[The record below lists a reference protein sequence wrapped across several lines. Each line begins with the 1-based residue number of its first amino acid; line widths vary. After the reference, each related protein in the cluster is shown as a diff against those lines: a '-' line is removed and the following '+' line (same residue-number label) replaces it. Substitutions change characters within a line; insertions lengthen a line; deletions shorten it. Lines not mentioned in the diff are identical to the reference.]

1 MCKRRVALAPTPTLP
16 QRGREQ
22 DRAAFHAKRPR
33 GFTLVELLVALAAMS
48 LLALVSWRGLEA
60 MATAQASHRAR
71 DDAVLVL
78 QTALT
83 QWQADLDTTAAFG
96 DLPALDWD
104 GRTLRLT
111 RRSAAGSGMP
121 AAAHV
126 VAWTLR
132 VDGANGAGGGVGLRW
147 WRWQSP
153 PIATRA
159 DWQQAWNLAAAWGQ
173 EGDSTLDAVATP
185 LLPVADWSVGYF
197 RQGAWGPA
205 LNAEAQG
212 AAQPVPDGVRVVLQL
227 PPGHGLS
234 GAVTR
239 DWVRPTLAIARGG

>member
-1 MCKRRVALAPTPTLP
+1 MQRIFYRRLFIAFALLSISSTSFSQKKQL
-16 QRGREQ
+16 
-22 DRAAFHAKRPR
+22 DHSVYDDWK
-33 GFTLVELLVALAAMS
+33 S
-48 LLALVSWRGLEA
+48 LRDISI
-60 MATAQASHRAR
+60 SH
-71 DDAVLVL
+71 
-78 QTALT
+78 
-83 QWQADLDTTAAFG
+83 
-96 DLPALDWD
+96 D
-104 GRTLRLT
+104 GRFVN
-111 RRSAAGSGMP
+111 AII
-121 AAAHV
+121 
-126 VAWTLR
+126 
-132 VDGANGAGGGVGLRW
+132 
-147 WRWQSP
+147 SP
-153 PIATRA
+153 
-159 DWQQAWNLAAAWGQ
+159 Q